1 MPATLEDYIN
11 AADWAYS
18 QGGDPLPTGLGF
30 TYLNGAVDGTPL
42 QLYSQDTGFYGAAL
56 VTSANQVV
64 ITFEGT
70 NFFTGNDTFTAAQ
83 VADEAAISAGVTA
96 PSFLTAAAFT
106 AEVIGEA
113 IVQGYSLSDI
123 TVTGHSLGAAEAE
136 YVAATYGLGG
146 VAFAPPGIVTSVT
159 PTVSFTSYVDYG
171 DPVGNYASNPPDNM
185 GEIVQSSD
193 IRHFGTQVLRGNP
206 LDGDL
211 LQSAATAYAEG
222 DEAGALGILAGLV
235 QFHYLTRYAQ
245 DLDLTLVDG
254 DHTVNAIRDRLPL
267 FEGATLPCYVEGTRI
282 ATATGSVPIERLRP
296 GDQVRTVSGALRPVT
311 WTGRRHVRCDRH
323 PTPTAVRPYRVA
335 AHAFGRNLPTRDL
348 FLSPDHALFVGGVLI
363 PVRYLA
369 DGAAI
374 TQVAPADVTY
384 WHIELDRH
392 DVILAE
398 GLPAESLLPGE
409 TNRAAFAD
417 GGVIALHP
425 TLDPRPNAESLQW
438 EAEGYAPLVIT
449 GPIVARA
456 RASLRA
462 PRRQRPGVQPRC
474 AARSGGI
481 GVRS

>member
-1 MPATLEDYIN
+1 MPATLEEYIN

-56 VTSANQVV
+56 VTSSGQVV

-83 VADEAAISAGVTA
+83 VADDAAITAGVTA
-96 PSFLTAAAFT
+96 PSFLTAALFT

-113 IVQGYSLSDI
+113 EVQGYDLSDI
-123 TVTGHSLGAAEAE
+123 TVTGHSLGAAEAA

-159 PTVSFTSYVDYG
+159 PSVSFTSYVDYG
-171 DPVGNYASNPPDNM
+171 DPVGNYASDPPDNM
-185 GEIVQSSD
+185 GNIVQSEE
-193 IRHFGTQVLRGNP
+193 IRHFGTQILRGDP
-206 LDGDL
+206 LDGEL
-211 LQSAATAYAEG
+211 LQSAATAYDEG

-245 DLDLTLVDG
+245 DLDVSLVGG
-254 DHTVNAIRDRLPL
+254 DRSAGAIGTRLPL
-267 FEGATLPCYVEGTRI
+267 FDGVTLPCYVEGTHI
-282 ATATGSVPIERLRP
+282 ATARGETAIEQLRP
-296 GDQVRTVSGALRPVT
+296 GDQVRTASGGLRPVV

-323 PTPTAVRPYRVA
+323 PAPDSVCPFRVA
-335 AHAFGRNLPTRDL
+335 AHAFGRDMPARDL
-348 FLSPDHALFVGGVLI
+348 FLSPDHALFVDGVLI

-369 DGAAI
+369 DGKAI
-374 TQVAPADVTY
+374 VQVAPADVTY
-384 WHIELDRH
+384 WHVELDRH

-398 GLPAESLLPGE
+398 NLPAECLLPGE
-409 TNRAAFAD
+409 PNRAAFAD
-417 GGVIALHP
+417 GAVMALHP
-425 TLDPRPNAESLQW
+425 TLDPRPGAESLRW
-438 EAEGYAPLVIT
+438 EAEGCAPLVIT
-449 GPIVARA
+449 GPVVARA
-456 RASLRA
+456 KARLRA
-462 PRRQRPGVQPRC
+462 PRGQRAGAQPRR

-481 GVRS
+481 DVRS